1 MLGLVPEVQTFG
13 GTTGREA
20 SGVGAESAL
29 LARLLRHGI
38 LALPPTSAVRRGRRV
53 VGGPLISDEGALCWP
68 RWTIPCRAR
77 ALRALFGLAAIHE
90 PVPDP
95 RRLEAAGI
103 DAVFQATPQALS
115 TTVAVFRWG
124 RRVA

>member
-1 MLGLVPEVQTFG
+1 V
-13 GTTGREA
+13 
-20 SGVGAESAL
+20 
-29 LARLLRHGI
+29 LARLLRYGI
-38 LALPPTSAVRRGRRV
+38 LALPPTSAVWRGRRV

-68 RWTIPCRAR
+68 RWTIPCSAR
-77 ALRALFGLAAIHE
+77 ALRVLFGLATIHE

-103 DAVFQATPQALS
+103 DAVFRATPQALS